1 MRFALFLTML
11 LTPLAASAA
20 VTDASLHPAPPPK
33 APLEELFHDLAQ
45 AESPEDAKPIED
57 RIGTIFMQSGSPSV
71 DLLMTRAAAAVSAKD
86 TDTAKQLLETV
97 TELAPAYAEGWHA
110 RANLQRALNDDAGA
124 MVSLGHVI
132 LLNPRQFAA
141 MYELGQ
147 MMEDY
152 GDKAGA
158 LKMYRRALAL
168 DPQIDGAQKHVDG
181 LTRDVEGQ
189 GI

>member
-1 MRFALFLTML
+1 MRFALFLFVL
-11 LTPLAASAA
+11 LTPLAANGAA
-20 VTDASLHPAPPPK
+20 TDAVLHPAPPPK
-33 APLEELFHDLAQ
+33 APLEELFHDLSQ

-71 DLLMTRAAAAVSAKD
+71 DLLMTRAAAAVAAKD
-86 TDTAKQLLETV
+86 ADTAKQLLETV
-97 TELAPAYAEGWHA
+97 TVLAPAYAEGWHA
-110 RANLQRALNDDAGA
+110 RANLQRSLDDDAGA

-141 MYELGQ
+141 MYELGA

-152 GDKAGA
+152 GDKPGA
-158 LKMYRRALAL
+158 LKLYRRALAL
-168 DPQIDGAQKHVDG
+168 DPQIDGAQKHIDA